1 MSKNSP
7 HPVDLHVGSRIL
19 EPVVAAIGMGD
30 FSLGRLI
37 PLTRGHFAIVDSADY
52 DDVSRLS
59 WTASETRHKVY
70 AMRLPLLPDGTYK
83 REYLHRR
90 ITGANGPGVVS
101 FRNGYSLDCRRDNLR
116 QATQANIRQCC
127 VSRHGRSRFKGV
139 YWHGIAGRW
148 CVSIQAN
155 SKKHYLGLYDNEVM
169 AAQVYDDKAVELHGE
184 FARLNFPRAAT

>member
-1 MSKNSP
+1 MSKKSP

-19 EPVVAAIGMGD
+19 EPVVAAIGAGD

-37 PLTRGHFAIVDSADY
+37 PLTRGHVAIVDAADY
-52 DDVSRLS
+52 DDLARFN

-70 AMRLPLLPDGTYK
+70 AMRLPLLLDGTYK

-90 ITGANGPGVVS
+90 LAGATGPGVIN
-101 FRNGYSLDCRRDNLR
+101 FRNGYSLDCRRGNLR

-127 VSRHGRSRFKGV
+127 VSRRGRSRFKGV
-139 YWHGIAGRW
+139 YWHTIANRW
-148 CVSIQAN
+148 CVSIQA
-155 SKKHYLGLYDNEVM
+155 KGEAHYLGLYDDEVM

-184 FARLNFPRAAT
+184 FARLNFERAAA